1 MPTASPTASPT
12 AGVRYLVV
20 EIISSAGLRD
30 ADTFSSS
37 DPYAVAYMPG
47 LCPLAHFSSAACST
61 CSSCFKTRTVS
72 DTQAPA
78 WAETFAFP
86 TAVAP
91 DTDVVFKVL
100 DDDTTHDDLLFTAS
114 VHTWGAPGST
124 RTLMQGSGS
133 ATLQVRLAW

>member
-1 MPTASPTASPT
+1 
-12 AGVRYLVV
+12 
-20 EIISSAGLRD
+20 
-30 ADTFSSS
+30 
-37 DPYAVAYMPG
+37 
-47 LCPLAHFSSAACST
+47 
-61 CSSCFKTRTVS
+61 
-72 DTQAPA
+72 
-78 WAETFAFP
+78 
-86 TAVAP
+86 VAP